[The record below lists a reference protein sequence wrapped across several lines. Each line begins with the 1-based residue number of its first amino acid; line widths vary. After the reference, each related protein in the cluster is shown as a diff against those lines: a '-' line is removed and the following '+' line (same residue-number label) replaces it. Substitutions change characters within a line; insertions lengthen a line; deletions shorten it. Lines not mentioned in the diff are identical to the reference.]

1 MVDAPCKAE
10 DSSDHFALSS
20 RESHER
26 LKAVLDKLKDR

>member
-10 DSSDHFALSS
+10 KIPDHSALSS

-26 LKAVLDKLKDR
+26 LKGVLDELKDR